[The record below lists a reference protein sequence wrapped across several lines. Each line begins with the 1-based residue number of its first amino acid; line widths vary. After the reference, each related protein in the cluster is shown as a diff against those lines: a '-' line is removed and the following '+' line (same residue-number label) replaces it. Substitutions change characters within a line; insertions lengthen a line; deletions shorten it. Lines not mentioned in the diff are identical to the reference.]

1 VSQAIHAYW
10 IFLEREEDT
19 NESKYILRT
28 MYTAGLILSI
38 VATAGMIEYYLKR
51 QKRLFRAR

>member
-1 VSQAIHAYW
+1 M
-10 IFLEREEDT
+10 EREEDT